1 MLILSSQRRQCAIES
16 DLRSGN
22 MNQDLINLIRMTQ
35 DTNGSQAAE
44 VTIVQLWRWMSA
56 ACLGFGTAAL
66 LCVLEIFEFS
76 GHRTGAEIMA
86 AMFNE
91 ILCPTN
97 CAVSS

>member
-1 MLILSSQRRQCAIES
+1 MLILSSQKRQCAIES

-22 MNQDLINLIRMTQ
+22 MDQDLINLIRMTQ
-35 DTNGSQAAE
+35 DTNGSQVAE

-66 LCVLEIFEFS
+66 LCVVEIFEFS
-76 GHRTGAEIMA
+76 GRTGAEIMA

-91 ILCPTN
+91 ILCPTK
-97 CAVSS
+97 CAVSF